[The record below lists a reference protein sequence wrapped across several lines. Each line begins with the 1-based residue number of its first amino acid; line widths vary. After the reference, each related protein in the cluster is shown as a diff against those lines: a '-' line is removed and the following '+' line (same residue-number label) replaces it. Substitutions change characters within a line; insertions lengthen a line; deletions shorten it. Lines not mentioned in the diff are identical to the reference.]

1 MEIPV
6 TVTERLMEAYLRRSF
21 ARQMHFELGTPLA
34 LPDVTAQQPRVLYLH
49 IPFCESLC
57 PFCSFH
63 RVLLNQL
70 KATTYFRALRQ
81 ELRIIA
87 DKGYQPDIVYVGG
100 GTPTILPEELARTLE
115 LVRSL
120 FPVRQVSVET
130 NPNHL
135 REDVLTVLKAA
146 AVDRLSVGIQTFDD
160 GLLRNMGRY
169 ESYGS
174 GDQNRE
180 RLRFA
185 QGWFGTL
192 NADMIFNLPGQSETA
207 LLRDLDILIH
217 EVRVDQASIYPLMTS
232 MRTVKAMSKSMGPY
246 SLRNEKPFF
255 DRIRHEMAPHYQLSS
270 VWCYSRNAGLTD
282 EYIISNTS
290 FIGAGSGAFSYLD
303 GVMYANTFS
312 INRYAR
318 MIHATGTAVTAHRV
332 LQDFHQARYDL
343 VMALFGLC
351 LHKDDFLKRYGG
363 RFFTLLWK
371 EFLALRLAGTIVDDA
386 GEIRLTRRGQYHW
399 VIMMREFFNG
409 VNNFRDQMRDH
420 VRAERDMP
428 DRPAHP
434 LDKHHARQPG

>member
-1 MEIPV
+1 MD
-6 TVTERLMEAYLRRSF
+6 AYLRRSF
-21 ARQMHFELGTPLA
+21 ARQMNFELGIPQA
-34 LPDVTAQQPRVLYLH
+34 LPGVTAQQPKVLYLH

-63 RVLLNQL
+63 RVLLNL
-70 KATTYFRALRQ
+70 PRAATYFRALRQ

-87 DKGYQPDIVYVGG
+87 DKGYQPEIVYVGG
-100 GTPTILPEELARTLE
+100 GTPTILPQELARTLE

-135 REDVLTVLKAA
+135 RDDVLTVLKAA

-169 ESYGS
+169 DAYGS

-192 NADMIFNLPGQSETA
+192 NADMIFNLPGQSEA
-207 LLRDLDILIH
+207 SLLRDLDILNH
-217 EVRVDQASIYPLMTS
+217 EVQVDQTSIYPLMTS
-232 MRTVKAMSKSMGPY
+232 ARTVKAMSKAMGPY
-246 SLRNEKPFF
+246 SRRNEKPFF
-255 DRIRHEMAPHYQLSS
+255 DLIRQEMASDYQLSS
-270 VWCYSRNAGLTD
+270 VWCYSRNAGLAD

-303 GVMYANTFS
+303 GVMYANTFA
-312 INRYAR
+312 INRYVR
-318 MIHATGTAVTAHRV
+318 MIHATGTAITAHRT
-332 LQDFHQARYDL
+332 LQDLDQARYDL

-351 LHKDDFLKRYGG
+351 LLKDDFLNRYEG
-363 RFFTLLWK
+363 RFFGLLWK
-371 EFLALRLAGTIVDDA
+371 EFLALRLAGTIIDNA

-399 VIMMREFFNG
+399 IIMMREFFNG

-420 VRAERDMP
+420 VRAERAMP
-428 DRPAHP
+428 
-434 LDKHHARQPG
+434 HASA